1 MENDGRQ
8 NFNTQFNFNILFH
21 EIFKK
26 KLLIT
31 VVTLIFAI
39 LSVLVSL
46 QIPNKYKSSSLLSVV
61 ESKDGMQ
68 SALSGL
74 TSQYGGLASMA
85 GVTLPG
91 SEGSDKSYLVINT
104 IKSRTFLKHLIETDP
119 SILQN
124 IMAYESYDAKSKTI
138 TYDYDKYN
146 SIKKEWV
153 REPTKYHKSKPS
165 YLELHE
171 LFDKKVLQ
179 VTLDKITGLIKISI
193 TTVSPEYSKSLLE
206 LIINELNITE
216 RKKDMDKSSKALSYL
231 EQIYIKTSQEN
242 IKKSINNL
250 IESQL
255 KIQMLAN
262 LQEDYL
268 LSIIDP
274 PFIPELKDSP
284 SRAMICIFGTFIG
297 FLLSILLVLTNF
309 FIRIRN

>member
-104 IKSRTFLKHLIETDP
+104 IKSR
-119 SILQN
+119 
-124 IMAYESYDAKSKTI
+124 Y
-138 TYDYDKYN
+138 
-146 SIKKEWV
+146 
-153 REPTKYHKSKPS
+153 
-165 YLELHE
+165 
-171 LFDKKVLQ
+171 
-179 VTLDKITGLIKISI
+179 
-193 TTVSPEYSKSLLE
+193 
-206 LIINELNITE
+206 
-216 RKKDMDKSSKALSYL
+216 
-231 EQIYIKTSQEN
+231 
-242 IKKSINNL
+242 
-250 IESQL
+250 
-255 KIQMLAN
+255 
-262 LQEDYL
+262 
-268 LSIIDP
+268 
-274 PFIPELKDSP
+274 
-284 SRAMICIFGTFIG
+284 
-297 FLLSILLVLTNF
+297 
-309 FIRIRN
+309 